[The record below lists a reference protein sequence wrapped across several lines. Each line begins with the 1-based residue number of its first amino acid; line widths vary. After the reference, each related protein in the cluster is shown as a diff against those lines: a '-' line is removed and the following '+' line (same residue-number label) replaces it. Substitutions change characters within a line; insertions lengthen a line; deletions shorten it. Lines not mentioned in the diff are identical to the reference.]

1 MLPAFFDFVLSRP
14 RLTRSLGEAL
24 CWVGS
29 TGLLAGF
36 IASSINRILEVRSS
50 RGGGSTPLTF
60 SQLFPPLPT
69 WWVPESLLA
78 VLFYASLIPAGYV
91 FLECSRRLRRLM
103 AGSASQ
109 SW

>member
-14 RLTRSLGEAL
+14 RLARSLGEAL

-36 IASSINRILEVRSS
+36 IASSINRILEVSS
-50 RGGGSTPLTF
+50 SLGGGSAPVTF

-69 WWVPESLLA
+69 WWVPESFLA
-78 VLFYASLIPAGYV
+78 VLLYASLIAAGYLL
-91 FLECSRRLRRLM
+91 LESSRRLRRLM
-103 AGSASQ
+103 E
-109 SW
+109 